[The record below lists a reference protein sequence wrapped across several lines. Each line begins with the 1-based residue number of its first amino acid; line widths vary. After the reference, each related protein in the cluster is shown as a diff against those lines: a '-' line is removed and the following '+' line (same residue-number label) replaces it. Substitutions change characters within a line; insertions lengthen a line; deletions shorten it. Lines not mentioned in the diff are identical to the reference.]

1 MAAAVARVAAA
12 LVFYPAQR
20 GGTLLNRNGAFSC
33 PCSINLRG
41 IVARGSLAPAAR
53 PCEALFVAIISEWN
67 LTCCHE
73 EHERFHTMNTKT
85 VLVTGATG
93 QQGGAVTRQLLK
105 QPSFA
110 VRALTRDPAKPA
122 ARALAQAGAAVIRG
136 DLDDPASLEHALEGV
151 YGVFSVQN
159 LMDAGFDG
167 EIRQGKLIAD
177 AAKAAGVQHFV
188 YSSVVSADRHTGLPH
203 FESKWQIE
211 MHIGQSGLSHTIL
224 RPAFFM
230 QNWYS
235 YMREPILNGT
245 LPLPLNPQTPLQQI
259 SVDDI
264 GAFAA
269 LAFQNPSIW
278 HGRTIELAGEELTML
293 RVAELLTRTLG
304 RPVKYVQVPWDH
316 HIPRARNS

>member
-1 MAAAVARVAAA
+1 M
-12 LVFYPAQR
+12 
-20 GGTLLNRNGAFSC
+20 S
-33 PCSINLRG
+33 
-41 IVARGSLAPAAR
+41 
-53 PCEALFVAIISEWN
+53 
-67 LTCCHE
+67 
-73 EHERFHTMNTKT
+73 TKT
-85 VLVTGATG
+85 ILVTGATG
-93 QQGGAVTRQLLK
+93 QQGGAVARHLLK

-122 ARALAQAGAAVIRG
+122 GRALAESGAEVIRG
-136 DLDDPASLEHALEGV
+136 DLDDPASVSRAMEGV

-159 LMDAGFDG
+159 FMEAGFDG
-167 EIRQGKLIAD
+167 EINQGKLIAD

-211 MHIGQSGLSHTIL
+211 QHIDQSGLSHTIL

-235 YMREPILNGT
+235 YMREPILSGT

-269 LAFQNPSIW
+269 LAFQSPSKW

-293 RVAELLTRTLG
+293 RVAELLTRAAG
-304 RPVKYVQVPWDH
+304 RPVKYVQVPWDQFRQNAGEEMTKMYRWFNDVGYH
-316 HIPRARNS
+316 VDMTGLRKEYPNLATLEKVLSQQDWTAGESAARKAA